1 MENKEDA
8 VDITLSSER
17 FKELQESEQWILMIT
32 SGGFGK
38 RSSAYEY
45 REASR
50 GGQGVTAANIGR
62 REDRVIASFPVEND
76 DQIMLI
82 TSTGQAIRC
91 PVSDISKQS
100 RTASGVKVFNTADGE
115 EVVSVAYIA
124 EKTEET

>member
-1 MENKEDA
+1 
-8 VDITLSSER
+8 
-17 FKELQESEQWILMIT
+17 MIT

-50 GGQGVTAANIGR
+50 GGQGVSGANIGR
-62 REDRVIASFPVEND
+62 RGDRVIATFPVEEDN
-76 DQIMLI
+76 QIMLI

-100 RTASGVKVFNTADGE
+100 RTASGVRVFDTAEGE

-124 EKTEET
+124 EKNTDAD